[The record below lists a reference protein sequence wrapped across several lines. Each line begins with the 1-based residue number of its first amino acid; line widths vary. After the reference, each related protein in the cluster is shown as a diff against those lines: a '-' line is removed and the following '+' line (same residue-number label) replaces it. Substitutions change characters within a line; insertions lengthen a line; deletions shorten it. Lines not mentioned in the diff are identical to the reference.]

1 MSILSKEVFED
12 IYLEPLGEAEF
23 VSLIPKL
30 GFKVIKSGETPR
42 TPPAFAANKV
52 ETALRL
58 NIVKNGYVALP
69 LQAEGYDLDDAIKN
83 FEGEKLLCPV
93 GEALKVRKSYFDI
106 DKVPLFQ
113 EFANLKSE
121 DEIVEFA
128 NKYGTLQGKMSL
140 TLGEGAV
147 FLEALGD
154 WAREISLVNTAL
166 KLIEIYENHSIHEG
180 RPWDNDLK
188 VIEAGKVGGLYGIEG
203 TPFCIEGPKP
213 PKTGVDV
220 NFFKLLLVMFF
231 NRQLREHQSY
241 PGYGFDSAGH
251 FTSAIYPTS
260 LASAIWLQ
268 LAQSF
273 FGDAPNERMA
283 KRCVR
288 CGQWGKKDDM
298 RKRRKGE
305 YRGKYY
311 HKRCYESFKK
321 QNQREGKAEQE
332 GRPLKKRRRKQFL
345 IDSF

>member
-1 MSILSKEVFED
+1 MAKETFED
-12 IYLEPLGEAEF
+12 TYLEPLGEAEF
-23 VSLIPKL
+23 VTLVPKL
-30 GFKVIKSGETPR
+30 GFKVIKSGETLKS
-42 TPPAFAANKV
+42 PPNLAANKV
-52 ETALRL
+52 EIALRL
-58 NIVKNGYVALP
+58 NVVKNGYVALP
-69 LQAEGYDLDDAIKN
+69 LQAEGYDLDYAIKK
-83 FEGEKLLCPV
+83 FEGEKLLCPA

-113 EFANLKSE
+113 EFANLKTE

-128 NKYGTLQGKMSL
+128 NKYGTLQGKTSILVSL
-140 TLGEGAV
+140 STKSGV
-147 FLEALGD
+147 VYLESVSD
-154 WAREISLVNTAL
+154 WACEINLVRTAL
-166 KLIEIYENHSIHEG
+166 KLIEIYENSSWG
-180 RPWDNDLK
+180 SDLK
-188 VIEAGKVGGLYGIEG
+188 VIEAGKGGGLYNIEG
-203 TPFCIEGPKP
+203 TSFCVEGPP
-213 PKTGVDV
+213 PKPGVDEGV
-220 NFFKLLLVMFF
+220 FRLLLVRFF
-231 NRQLREHQSY
+231 NGQLREHQSY

-283 KRCVR
+283 KRCVA

-305 YRGKYY
+305 YKGKYY
-311 HKRCYESFKK
+311 HKECYEPFKK
-321 QNQREGKAEQE
+321 RNQRERKAEQE